1 MVRDLQM
8 VIAFYM
14 QIVQLHWHI
23 VQLDDTSVL
32 TNHLEDVPE
41 ESLFFFQLIKNISTW
56 SVLDAAGIL
65 T

>member
-41 ESLFFFQLIKNISTW
+41 ESLFFFQLIKNISSW
-56 SVLDAAGIL
+56 SVLDAAGTL

>member
-41 ESLFFFQLIKNISTW
+41 ESLFFFN
-56 SVLDAAGIL
+56 
-65 T
+65 